1 MNPGICK
8 VRDVKTINESM
19 VEIPG
24 GEIVLRD
31 DRIKQN
37 WKVEIRPF
45 LIAKYP
51 ITQDMYIAFCK
62 NPHFLF
68 NGDKNPVENVSWYD
82 AINFCNLL
90 AQCK

>member
-37 WKVEIRPF
+37 
-45 LIAKYP
+45 
-51 ITQDMYIAFCK
+51 
-62 NPHFLF
+62 
-68 NGDKNPVENVSWYD
+68 
-82 AINFCNLL
+82 
-90 AQCK
+90 